1 MPIALRPY
9 YFMEQNTS
17 TPHLAPS
24 NTSFL
29 MAPVGPYN
37 QAQNTETSSISHEK
51 SQVLDK
57 DENSKAALHKIPLVE
72 RIVFFFI

>member
-1 MPIALRPY
+1 M
-9 YFMEQNTS
+9 
-17 TPHLAPS
+17 APS

-37 QAQNTETSSISHEK
+37 RAQNTETSSISHEE
-51 SQVLDK
+51 SQVLYE
-57 DENSKAALHKIPLVE
+57 DESSKAAPHKIPLVE